1 VSKKKHEHRVM
12 KCLECKGELLHKE
25 TNIYLCKNPDCYV
38 IELQRTGSSGLIVTK
53 RAAAL

>member
-1 VSKKKHEHRVM
+1 MSKKKHEHRVM